1 MWIAAGGDLHF
12 APATKVAAL
21 QAELR
26 AAASAADLVLLAGDL
41 TGHGHP
47 EEAARLA
54 EACAEVE
61 APVVCVLGNHDR
73 RFDGGRTVAAA
84 LRGAGAFV
92 LDPGS
97 HVAEVDGVWVGVA
110 GASGAGGGFGT
121 HGRMGLR
128 GGVGDRRSQ
137 QEAGL
142 AAEDLDAALGA
153 IGHCAV
159 RIALL
164 HYSPTV
170 ETLVGERPHL
180 WPVLGSDRLAAP
192 IHEHQPDLVVH
203 AHAHEGSPRGQL
215 GDVARLQRLGAG
227 AGASA
232 HADRSA

>member
-1 MWIAAGGDLHF
+1 M
-12 APATKVAAL
+12 
-21 QAELR
+21 
-26 AAASAADLVLLAGDL
+26 
-41 TGHGHP
+41 
-47 EEAARLA
+47 
-54 EACAEVE
+54 
-61 APVVCVLGNHDR
+61 
-73 RFDGGRTVAAA
+73 
-84 LRGAGAFV
+84 AGAT
-92 LDPGS
+92 
-97 HVAEVDGVWVGVA
+97 
-110 GASGAGGGFGT
+110 GAGGGFGT

-215 GDVARLQRLGAG
+215 GEVPVYNVSAQVLERPLTLIDLPERPRQTAGLYRLSERTRCERRDMCGVDEPRACP
-227 AGASA
+227 ASTSCSRA
-232 HADRSA
+232 P